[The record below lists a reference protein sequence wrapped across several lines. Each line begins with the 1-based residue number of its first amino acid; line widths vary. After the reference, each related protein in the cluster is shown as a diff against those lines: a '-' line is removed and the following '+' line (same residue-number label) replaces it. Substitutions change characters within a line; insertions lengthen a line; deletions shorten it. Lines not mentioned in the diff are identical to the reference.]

1 MTKKEAV
8 ENHRKMWR
16 WIAEETLLREAKVHK
31 KDYFEHF
38 KIASIPFRMCYL
50 CDYVNKLNIKFFKC
64 RKCPV
69 NWGKWKTC
77 YADHSLYYK
86 WYKTDDYE
94 LCAKYAKEISELEER
109 ETKKFDSA
117 EVDK

>member
-1 MTKKEAV
+1 MSKKEAV
-8 ENHRKMWR
+8 ENYRKMWR
-16 WIAEETLLREAKVHK
+16 WIAEETLSRKTKIHK

-69 NWGKWKTC
+69 NWGKRKTC
-77 YADHSLYYK
+77 YADDSLYYK
-86 WYKTDDYE
+86 WYKTYHYE
-94 LCAKYAKEISELEER
+94 LCAKYAKEMSELEE
-109 ETKKFDSA
+109 K
-117 EVDK
+117 